1 MCFIEWSYKKDEVI
15 SCYEWLCY
23 LCLCAR
29 QSGYPCLSMWYAICS
44 ELPVFFYSVCKRV
57 DVDFFGL
64 V

>member
-1 MCFIEWSYKKDEVI
+1 MELQKGWGYQLLWVAMLFVFVCETE
-15 SCYEWLCY
+15 
-23 LCLCAR
+23 
-29 QSGYPCLSMWYAICS
+29 SGYPCLSMWYAICS

>member
-1 MCFIEWSYKKDEVI
+1 MLFVFVCETE
-15 SCYEWLCY
+15 
-23 LCLCAR
+23 
-29 QSGYPCLSMWYAICS
+29 SGYPCLSMWYAICS